1 MATNIRLSGYNI
13 CVKSAVTSPEFDTS
27 RPLASALEVLRAIFF
42 SPRSFYLNF
51 RQEGPVREP
60 VIFILLVSAVT
71 GVLSFAVTPLRSAIP
86 GTADASL
93 GGVALWS
100 LAFVVL
106 SPLAVGFASAAYL
119 LSIRTFVGKT
129 SSFAEVYR
137 ILGYAYGAMILFWI
151 PVIQAFAFAY
161 AFMVLGVLGIRS
173 VYRTSFLT
181 ALITTLVGFVPT
193 AILFIVLISSI
204 NGVAVQ

>member
-1 MATNIRLSGYNI
+1 M
-13 CVKSAVTSPEFDTS
+13 KSATTSPEFDTA
-27 RPLASALEVLRAIFF
+27 RPLASALEVLRGIFL
-42 SPRSFYLNF
+42 SPRNFYLNF
-51 RQEGPVREP
+51 QQEGSVKEP
-60 VIFILLVSAVT
+60 VIFVLLISAVA
-71 GVLSFAVTPLRSAIP
+71 GALSFAVTPLRGAIP

-106 SPLAVGFASAAYL
+106 SPLVVGIASAAYL

-129 SSFAEVYR
+129 SSFTEVYR

-181 ALITTLVGFVPT
+181 ALITALVGFVPT
-193 AILFIVLISSI
+193 SMMFIAAIAAI